1 MTGYRNLARNHDFTV
16 LWVGQTLSELGS
28 RVSMFVF
35 PLLGY
40 ALTGSALVAALA
52 EALHL
57 LGLVGALL
65 PAGVLAD
72 RVHRQRL
79 MRWASATGLV
89 LYSSLVAATLTGV
102 LTVPH
107 LLTVALLS
115 GACAGLFAPAETA
128 AVRTV
133 VPDEDLPT
141 ALSQQQ
147 ARQHVAGLVGGP
159 LGGAL
164 YGVTRWLPFA
174 FDAVSYAVCW
184 VLLGRIRADLSAP
197 RREGPPQAAAAG
209 PRRGPAVPGLAAVLP
224 GAAVLGA
231 ALQPHRQRG
240 LLRRDPAADRVR
252 GRPAGA
258 RPGRDRGRR
267 LRHPRRARR
276 AVADRPVR
284 HRPAHRRRRLEL
296 RAADGPARLLEPPA
310 PWSRSRSRVGVFL
323 NPAGN
328 AGIGAYR
335 VAVTPRELLGRVQ
348 ATVTFT
354 SMSIMPLA
362 PVLAGLLLA
371 TLGGGAAVAVL
382 IVLCALV
389 ALIPT
394 LSRSVRAIPR
404 PEVWQAELA
413 AAPIVHDDLAAK
425 VPA

>member
-16 LWVGQTLSELGS
+16 LWAGQTLSELGS

-65 PAGVLAD
+65 PSGVLAD

-115 GACAGLFAPAETA
+115 GACAGLFAPAESA
-128 AVRTV
+128 AVRAV
-133 VPDEDLPT
+133 VPDDDLPT

-164 YGVTRWLPFA
+164 YGITRWLPFA

-197 RREGPPQAAAAG
+197 RREGPRQRPLQDLG
-209 PRRGPAVPGLAAVLP
+209 EGLRFLVVATVLP
-224 GAAVLGA
+224 GAALLGA
-231 ALQPHRQRG
+231 AVQPDRQRG
-240 LLRRDPAADRVR
+240 LLRRDPAA
-252 GRPAGA
+252 
-258 RPGRDRGRR
+258 
-267 LRHPRRARR
+267 
-276 AVADRPVR
+276 
-284 HRPAHRRRRLEL
+284 
-296 RAADGPARLLEPPA
+296 
-310 PWSRSRSRVGVFL
+310 
-323 NPAGN
+323 
-328 AGIGAYR
+328 
-335 VAVTPRELLGRVQ
+335 
-348 ATVTFT
+348 
-354 SMSIMPLA
+354 
-362 PVLAGLLLA
+362 
-371 TLGGGAAVAVL
+371 
-382 IVLCALV
+382 
-389 ALIPT
+389 
-394 LSRSVRAIPR
+394 
-404 PEVWQAELA
+404 
-413 AAPIVHDDLAAK
+413 
-425 VPA
+425 